1 MQLKFRCP
9 AIKPTAYIVRYTL
22 RSRESFSVQFETTR
36 SVKGFCPWKLTP
48 WLYGIVVVRLNV
60 AAVLLWL
67 TAHLVRSQGID

>member
-36 SVKGFCPWKLTP
+36 SVKGF
-48 WLYGIVVVRLNV
+48 
-60 AAVLLWL
+60 
-67 TAHLVRSQGID
+67 AHGNLPHGCMV